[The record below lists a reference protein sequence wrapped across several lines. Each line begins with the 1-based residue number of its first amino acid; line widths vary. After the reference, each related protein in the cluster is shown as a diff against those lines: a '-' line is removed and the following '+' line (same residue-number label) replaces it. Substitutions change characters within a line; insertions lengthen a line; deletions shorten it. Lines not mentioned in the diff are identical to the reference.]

1 MTLEELDAMAAEDF
15 VAAIGDVF
23 EHAPWIAAATAER
36 RPFATVTALHAD
48 MCAVLAAAPPEVQ
61 LTFLRGH
68 PDLGGTTVRKR
79 TMAAFSAEEQG
90 ELGLDRLDE
99 ARFAIFERLNT
110 AYRERF
116 GIPFLVCVRRH
127 TRSSILTQ
135 FARRLEND
143 PATELAAALD
153 EIRLITRLRIAA
165 LVQGPG
171 MPTTSGWLS
180 THVLDT
186 ASGKPVQGIVVELF
200 EHDGDD
206 ARPLRTAITN
216 ADGRTDAP
224 LLSDGPLRIGH
235 YELRFHLGNHFGPAG
250 GDPAFLAVIPIRFA
264 IADAESHYHIPL
276 LVSPFAYATYRGS

>member
-1 MTLEELDAMAAEDF
+1 MTLEELNAMAAEDF

-23 EHAPWIAAATAER
+23 EHAPWIAAAAAEL
-36 RPFATVTALHAD
+36 RPFATVTALHAA
-48 MCAVLAAAPPEVQ
+48 MCAVLAAASADVQ
-61 LTFLRGH
+61 RTFLNGH
-68 PDLGGTTVRKR
+68 PDLGGTTSRKR
-79 TMAAFSAEEQG
+79 AMAAFSAEEQG
-90 ELGLDRLDE
+90 EVGLDRLDE
-99 ARFAIFERLNT
+99 ARFATFERLNT

-116 GIPFLVCVRRH
+116 GIPFLICVRRH

-135 FARRLEND
+135 FARRLENH
-143 PATELAAALD
+143 PANELAAALA
-153 EIRLITRLRIAA
+153 EISLITRLRIAG

-200 EHDGDD
+200 ERD
-206 ARPLRTAITN
+206 ADEALPLRTAITN

-224 LLSDGPLRIGH
+224 LLADGPLRIGH
-235 YELRFHLGNHFGPAG
+235 YELRFHVGSHFGPAG
-250 GDPAFLAVIPIRFA
+250 GNPSFLDVIPIRFA

-276 LVSPFAYATYRGS
+276 LVSPFAYSTYRGS